1 MAALVHLFDATEAP
15 CRAHEHTLTRRMRYQ
30 LSKGATETLVV
41 RARALN
47 YFHISGVLRP
57 SDLVGE
63 SCLGLGATIWG
74 IEHVGLP
81 CRGKFFCARASMI
94 IRIFVLGGF

>member
-1 MAALVHLFDATEAP
+1 
-15 CRAHEHTLTRRMRYQ
+15 MRQ
-30 LSKGATETLVV
+30 KPPAEPTSIRLPSACSTSCLGGATETLVV

-63 SCLGLGATIWG
+63 SCLGLGAMIWG

-81 CRGKFFCARASMI
+81 RRGWLFARAPA
-94 IRIFVLGGF
+94 